1 MSLGISNPFATG
13 KGAMMREAKDATAAR
28 QGRASNLTTLTHSV
42 FSDPARE
49 QGVQGFMG
57 ALRAQTADNTNRNF
71 TDTTRQTK
79 FNTARRGLT
88 GGSVDVNRQKR
99 TLEDLFRRRIG
110 DEAQVQDAGQQLR
123 TQDLGTRQSLING
136 AYGTADVGQDAL
148 RGFLGDRGTNAKYIS
163 TLLPNH
169 FQDVGNVWASA
180 YGVGQ
185 ENYDYNRGRNYFA
198 GGG

>member
-1 MSLGISNPFATG
+1 MGIKNPFATG
-13 KGAMMREAKDATAAR
+13 QGAMMREAKDATTAR
-28 QGRASNLTTLTHSV
+28 QGRASNLTTLTNDI
-42 FSDPARE
+42 FSDPRRE
-49 QGVQGFMG
+49 QGTQDFMG
-57 ALRAQTADNTNRNF
+57 ALRTQMA
-71 TDTTRQTK
+71 DTTDRGYADSSRQTR

-99 TLEDLFRRRIG
+99 GLEDLFRRRIS
-110 DEAQVQDAGQQLR
+110 DESQVQDAGQQLR
-123 TQDLGTRQSLING
+123 TQDLGTRQSLINS

-148 RGFLGDRGTNAKYIS
+148 RDFLGQRGTNAKYLS

-169 FQDVGNVWASA
+169 LQDVGNVWASA

-185 ENYDYNRGRNYFA
+185 ENYDYNRGRNYFT